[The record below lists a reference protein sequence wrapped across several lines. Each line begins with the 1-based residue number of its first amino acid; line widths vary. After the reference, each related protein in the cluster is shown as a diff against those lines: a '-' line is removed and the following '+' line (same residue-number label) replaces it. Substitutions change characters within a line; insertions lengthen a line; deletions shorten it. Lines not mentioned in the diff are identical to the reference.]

1 MKQNLRIVLVDDH
14 LLVRSGMKSLI
25 ENLGD
30 YEVVGEAQDGHEA
43 LRIIEALQPD
53 LVMMDISMP
62 NLNGLDATARALKQN
77 PNLKVIMLSM
87 HANKRYVVE
96 AMRAGAS
103 GYLLKHCPAEELAR
117 AIRVIA
123 QGGKYL
129 TPELSE
135 AVIDHLRGTAK
146 NSMDEEVQLTT
157 RQREVLQLVVEG
169 LSSRE
174 IAQFLGL
181 SIRTVDA
188 HRAEIMARLDIH
200 DLSGLIRYAM
210 TVGLASEEI

>member
-1 MKQNLRIVLVDDH
+1 MTRNLKIVLVDDH

-30 YEVVGEAQDGHEA
+30 YQVVGEAQDGHEA
-43 LRIIEALQPD
+43 MRLIDALKPD

-62 NLNGLDATARALKQN
+62 NLNGLDATARAVKQN
-77 PNLKVIMLSM
+77 PHIKVIVLSM

-103 GYLLKHCPAEELAR
+103 GYLLKHCPAEELER
-117 AIRVIA
+117 AMRVIA

-135 AVIDHLRGTAK
+135 AVIDHLRGVGK
-146 NSMDEEVQLTT
+146 DLMDEEVQLTT

-169 LSSRE
+169 RSSRE
-174 IAQFLGL
+174 IAQLL
-181 SIRTVDA
+181 SLSVRTVDA

-210 TVGLASEEI
+210 SIGLASEGT

>member
-1 MKQNLRIVLVDDH
+1 MKQNLRIVLADDH

-129 TPELSE
+129 TPEL
-135 AVIDHLRGTAK
+135 
-146 NSMDEEVQLTT
+146 
-157 RQREVLQLVVEG
+157 
-169 LSSRE
+169 
-174 IAQFLGL
+174 
-181 SIRTVDA
+181 
-188 HRAEIMARLDIH
+188 
-200 DLSGLIRYAM
+200 
-210 TVGLASEEI
+210 

>member
-1 MKQNLRIVLVDDH
+1 MKQNLRIVLADDH

-174 IAQFLGL
+174 IAQLLGL

>member
-146 NSMDEEVQLTT
+146 NSMNEEVQLTT

-174 IAQFLGL
+174 IAQLLGL